1 MRNQAL
7 DEKTREFWL
16 AYDRTTYHQA
26 SFGPAVD
33 RLAPLFRPP
42 LSARSIHIFIDTS
55 EYYGINDDK
64 SSQSGPSKVYSRTL
78 HGMKKIAREIMTK
91 A

>member
-1 MRNQAL
+1 MRNPAP

-16 AYDRTTYHQA
+16 AYNSSTYYQA
-26 SFGPAVD
+26 SFEPAVN
-33 RLAPLFRPP
+33 RLAPSFRPP
-42 LSARSIHIFIDTS
+42 PSARSVHIFIDTS

-64 SSQSGPSKVYSRTL
+64 YSQSGLPKVYSHTL

>member
-1 MRNQAL
+1 VRNPAL

-16 AYDRTTYHQA
+16 AYDRRTYYQA

-33 RLAPLFRPP
+33 RLAPLFRRP
-42 LSARSIHIFIDTS
+42 LSARSVHIFIDTS
-55 EYYGINDDK
+55 EYYSINDDK
-64 SSQSGPSKVYSRTL
+64 YSPSAPSKVYSCTL
-78 HGMKKIAREIMTK
+78 HGMKMIAREIMTK